1 MKSHARVVVV
11 GGGAVGANVLY
22 SLTQRGWTDVVMIER
37 AELTA
42 GSTWHAAGLVP
53 LYSHS
58 YTHSRVVL
66 KTIEIYQRLEAETGQ
81 AVGWHNCG
89 ALRIASDQERLDE
102 YRWHVAKSAAM
113 GVDAHILSP
122 AEVKTLWPLIE
133 DGERIVG
140 GLYHTQDGHIAPAD
154 VTQALAKG
162 ARDRGAIIYRQT
174 EALGFERL
182 PSLEWKVRTAQGD
195 IVCEHLVLATGNYAQ
210 RTGRLLGIAY
220 PAQPVVHQY
229 MVTEGVPELQ
239 ERRRAGLPELPVL
252 KDDRFLGYLRE
263 EGNGLMFGPYEE
275 PADLELFA
283 VDDVPEWF
291 GADLLPEN
299 LDPVARHMEEAMRLV
314 PAFARAGI
322 KSHVRGPICTT
333 PDNMPLAGPA
343 AGLRNVWLAEGV
355 PGGIVMGGGLGHYL
369 SELIVEGD
377 CSIDFSEYDP
387 RRFGDHANKAYA
399 CIKCPEAFGNNFGIY
414 LPDYEW
420 PAARPTKTSPAYDRL
435 KAANAVFGALNGW
448 EVPMWFAPPGT
459 DARDRYSFRRS
470 NYFTQVG
477 VEAAKVR
484 EAAGL
489 IDMTPMAKFE
499 VEGAGAKAWLDRL
512 LANRLPERSGGIRL
526 CHMLTPRGT
535 IAGEFTVARLGD
547 DRFYLIGSPRAER
560 LYADLLAKFLPENDT
575 VRFRNATQERGC
587 FAVVGPKARDILQ
600 PLVNV
605 SLANDD
611 FPWLTQRSA
620 SVGLASDVR
629 LLRINFEGELGWELY
644 HPIGFQRTLF
654 ETLMEAGGP
663 HGLALVGYRAID
675 VLRLEKSYRN
685 IWRDI
690 NGEYTAWES
699 GLDRFI
705 ALNKPDFIG
714 REALLRHRS
723 AGPSR
728 RLVTLLIDA
737 SEEAEAMGN
746 ESLFSDGMLVGRIT
760 SANHAHTLGFN
771 VALAYVSAQHSA
783 VGSELKLRVIDRET
797 SARVIADSPYD
808 PDGAR
813 SRM

>member
-1 MKSHARVVVV
+1 MQSHARVVVV
-11 GGGAVGANVLY
+11 GGGAVGANILY
-22 SLTQRGWTDVVMIER
+22 SVTQRGWTDVVLIER
-37 AELTA
+37 SELTA

-58 YTHSRVVL
+58 YTHSRLVL

-89 ALRIASDQERLDE
+89 ALRIASDRERLDE
-102 YRWHVAKSAAM
+102 YRWHVAKAPAM
-113 GVDAHILSP
+113 GVNAHILSA
-122 AEVKTLWPLIE
+122 AEVKMLWPLIE
-133 DGERIVG
+133 GGDRILG

-162 ARDRGAIIYRQT
+162 ARDRGAIICRQT

-182 PSLEWKVRTAQGD
+182 SSREWKVSTTKGD

-210 RTGRLLGIAY
+210 RTARLLGISY

-229 MVTEGVPELQ
+229 MVTEGVPELE

-252 KDDRFLGYLRE
+252 KDDRYLGYLRE
-263 EGNGLMFGPYEE
+263 EGNGLMFGPYEQ
-275 PADLELFA
+275 PVDLELFA

-291 GADLLPEN
+291 GADLLPAK
-299 LDPVARHMEEAMRLV
+299 LDPVARHIEEVTRLV
-314 PAFARAGI
+314 PAFARVGI
-322 KSHVRGPICTT
+322 KSYVRGPICTT

-343 AGLRNVWLAEGV
+343 PGLQNVWLAEGV

-387 RRFGDHANKAYA
+387 RRFGDHANKAYT
-399 CIKCPEAFGNNFGIY
+399 CIKCREAFGNNFGIY
-414 LPDYEW
+414 LPDFEW
-420 PAARPTKTSPAYDRL
+420 PAARPAKTSPAYDRL
-435 KAANAVFGALNGW
+435 KEAGAVFGAFNGW
-448 EVPMWFAPPGT
+448 EVPMWFAST
-459 DARDRYSFRRS
+459 CTEARDRYSFRRS
-470 NYFTQVG
+470 NYFAQVG
-477 VEAAKVR
+477 VEAGKVR
-484 EAAGL
+484 QAAGL

-499 VEGAGAKAWLDRL
+499 VEGVGAETWLDRL

-535 IAGEFTVARLGD
+535 IAGEFTVVRLD
-547 DRFYLIGSPRAER
+547 INRFYLIGSPRAEY
-560 LYADLLAKFLPENDT
+560 LYADLLSKSLPPDGD
-575 VRFRNATQERGC
+575 VRLRNVTQERGC

-600 PLVNV
+600 PLVRI
-605 SLANDD
+605 SLANDV
-611 FPWLTQRSA
+611 FPWLTQRST

-644 HPIGFQRTLF
+644 HPIAFQRALF
-654 ETLMEAGGP
+654 ESLMEAGGP
-663 HGLALVGYRAID
+663 HGMALVGYRAID
-675 VLRLEKSYRN
+675 ALRLEKSYRN

-705 ALNKPDFIG
+705 ALNKTDFVG
-714 REALLRHRS
+714 REALLRQKS

-728 RLVTLLIDA
+728 RLVTLRIDA
-737 SEEAEAMGN
+737 PEEAEAMGN
-746 ESLFSDGMLVGRIT
+746 ETLFSGRTIVGRIT

-771 VALAYVSAQHSA
+771 IALAYVSTQHTT
-783 VGSELKLRVIDRET
+783 VGSELKLRIVDREAN
-797 SARVIADSPYD
+797 ARVIADSPYD

-813 SRM
+813 RRM